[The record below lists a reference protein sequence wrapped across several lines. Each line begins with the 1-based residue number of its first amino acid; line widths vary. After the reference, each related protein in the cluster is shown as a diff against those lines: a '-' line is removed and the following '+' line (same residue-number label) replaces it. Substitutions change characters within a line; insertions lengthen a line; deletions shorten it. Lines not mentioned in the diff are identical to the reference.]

1 MPKTY
6 VTVQGDLFDTIAKK
20 ELGDEHYVHRL
31 IEENFEYRNVLIFPA
46 GVSLILPDITAEDS
60 AQISEELPPWK
71 R

>member
-20 ELGDEHYVHRL
+20 VLGDEHYAHRL

-46 GVSLILPDITAEDS
+46 GISLNLPEITTEDS
-60 AQISEELPPWK
+60 TQISEELPPWK